1 MMVFGLFARR
11 KLLEEDTVEW
21 LFDNFAWA
29 LRNFDRNVFFNETI
43 LVVPSNKHF
52 PGRVNS
58 VEGMAGLIFEQVK
71 TYAGMKH
78 WPCRLIDQSQV
89 SEPPPAAKI
98 LINGSIRGSG
108 GVESDS
114 VDEENKLLIAYNPHQ
129 INDPEAMIATYAH
142 TLAHYLGSMAQE
154 PAPGGEEFWPH
165 ITEILAVFMGFGTM
179 FANSASVFRGGCGSC
194 HNPLAERSAFLS
206 QDEVTYALALF
217 CVLKEIPNKDV
228 LPHLKKHLRP
238 VFKHAV
244 KELGQKST
252 ALDNLRA
259 IN

>member
-1 MMVFGLFARR
+1 MIFDLFARR
-11 KLLEEDTVEW
+11 ELLAEDTVEW

-43 LVVPSNKHF
+43 LVIPSNRHF

-58 VEGMAGLIFEQVK
+58 VDGMASLIFEQVK
-71 TYAGMKH
+71 TYASMKH
-78 WPCRLIDQSQV
+78 WPCRLIDQSRA
-89 SEPPPAAKI
+89 SEFSQPAKI
-98 LINGSIRGSG
+98 QIPGRIRGAG
-108 GVESDS
+108 GVESDF
-114 VDEENKLLIAYNPHQ
+114 VLQENKLLIAYNPHQ
-129 INDPEAMIATYAH
+129 INDPEAMIASYAH

-154 PAPGGEEFWPH
+154 PAPGAEELWPH

-194 HNPLAERSAFLS
+194 HNPLAERRAFLS

-217 CVLKEIPNKDV
+217 CVLKEVPNKDV

-238 VFKHAV
+238 VFKNAV
-244 KELGQKST
+244 KELKQKNT
-252 ALDNLRA
+252 ELNNLRA